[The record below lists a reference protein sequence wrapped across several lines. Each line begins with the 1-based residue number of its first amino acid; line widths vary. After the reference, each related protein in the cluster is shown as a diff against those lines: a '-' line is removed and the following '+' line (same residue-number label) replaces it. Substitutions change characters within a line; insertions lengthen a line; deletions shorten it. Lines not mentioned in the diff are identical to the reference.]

1 MKTLFTLAICC
12 SLSLSAIAAED
23 LKELSSVNTIFQKVK
38 VSLKSGVGDA
48 KIFIMDMNG
57 KKLCKRKVHV
67 EDSNVVV
74 PYDMGHMP
82 EGDYLVKISTDD
94 EEVIYEFNTKARPKK
109 AESLPLMAYG
119 KTVNDATVSLSVIGL
134 TVPGVNVKI
143 FSAENGKL
151 IYEEYIS
158 EPEAFKKDFAL
169 KGVQSDDIYMEV
181 NDAQG
186 RKRTLFF

>member
-12 SLSLSAIAAED
+12 SLSMSAIAAED

-38 VSLKSGVGDA
+38 VSLRSGVGDA

-67 EDSNVVV
+67 EENNVVV

-82 EGDYLVKISTDD
+82 EGDYQVKITTYD

-109 AESLPLMAYG
+109 VESLPLMAYG
-119 KTVNDATVSLSVIGL
+119 KTVNEATVSLSVIGL
-134 TVPGVNVKI
+134 KVPGVNVKI